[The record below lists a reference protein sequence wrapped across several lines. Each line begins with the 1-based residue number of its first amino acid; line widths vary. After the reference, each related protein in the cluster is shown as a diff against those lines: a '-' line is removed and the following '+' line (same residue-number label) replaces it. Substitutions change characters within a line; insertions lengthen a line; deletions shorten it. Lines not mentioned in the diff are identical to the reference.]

1 MPPAGTSLRVAVLAA
16 CLSTLAVL
24 LGVAPLLWQLQS
36 DARLRAQDHAVEVV
50 ALALERAGDPPH
62 ESLSGWSGIDE
73 SGEALLSDPAS
84 QAIAA
89 RCPHPLPGDRVYP
102 AGPLLFQEAWIKGA
116 CGLTPAGT
124 PMVGWMPAPDTRSWL
139 IQLAWVTTLSAALA
153 GSLVFLVL
161 RRSLA
166 SLTPMAHFAEALGRG
181 ETPAPLKAP
190 REHQLQI
197 LSNALNQLSS
207 ALAAREDEVAAR
219 QALTQELGAVVA
231 HEVRNPLQS
240 VTMLADLLA
249 HEPELSERKLTL
261 ADLAAE
267 VTLIEQVVQRLL
279 NADGNLRLIH
289 APFQLKEM
297 LQRAVGLHQPR
308 ARAAEVQL
316 ILTLPERPVQVRGDA
331 ALLRRAVEN
340 LIQNA
345 IAVLDEKGGSQVHLG
360 LVAEGDQ
367 LLIAV
372 EDDGPG
378 VPLALREQIFAAGF
392 SARQG
397 GSGLGLSV
405 AKRVVH
411 GHGGQLE
418 IDESPMGGARF
429 LITLPGAPQ

>member
-16 CLSTLAVL
+16 CLSTVAVL

-36 DARLRAQDHAVEVV
+36 DARLQAQDHAVEVV
-50 ALALERAGDPPH
+50 ALALERAEDPPA
-62 ESLSGWSGIDE
+62 ESLSGWSGLNPQ
-73 SGEALLSDPAS
+73 GEVLLPNPATE
-84 QAIAA
+84 AIAA
-89 RCPHPLPGDRVYP
+89 LCPRPLPTDQVYA
-102 AGPLLFQEAWIKGA
+102 AGPINFEGEWIKGA
-116 CGLTPAGT
+116 CGVTPSGT
-124 PMVGWMPAPDTRSWL
+124 PMVGWMPARDTRAWHL
-139 IQLAWVTTLSAALA
+139 QVAWVSALASLLA

-166 SLTPMAHFAEALGRG
+166 PLTPMARFAESLGRG
-181 ETPAPLKAP
+181 ETPPPLQP
-190 REHQLQI
+190 PSEPELQT
-197 LSNALNQLSS
+197 LSSSLNQLSS

-249 HEPELSERKLTL
+249 HEPELSERKETL
-261 ADLAAE
+261 AELAAE

-279 NADGNLRLIH
+279 SADGNLRLIH

-297 LQRAVGLHQPR
+297 LERAVSLHRPR
-308 ARAAEVQL
+308 ALAAGL
-316 ILTLPERPVQVRGDA
+316 TLSLTLPEGAVQVRGDA

-345 IAVLDEKGGSQVHLG
+345 IAVLDEDGGTQVHVG
-360 LVAEGDQ
+360 LISEGEA

-378 VPLALREQIFAAGF
+378 VPKPLREQIFKSGF
-392 SARQG
+392 SERRG

-405 AKRVVH
+405 ARRVVH
-411 GHGGQLE
+411 GHGGRLE
-418 IDESPMGGARF
+418 IDDSPMGGARF
-429 LITLPGAPQ
+429 LITLPGAPP

>member
-16 CLSTLAVL
+16 CLSTLAVI

-36 DARLRAQDHAVEVV
+36 DALLQAQDHAVEVV
-50 ALALERAGDPPH
+50 ALALERAEEPPG
-62 ESLSGWSGIDE
+62 ESLSGWSGLNE
-73 SGEALLSDPAS
+73 QGEALLSDPAS
-84 QAIAA
+84 EAIAA
-89 RCPHPLPGDRVYP
+89 RCPHPLPADRVYP
-102 AGPLLFQEAWIKGA
+102 AGPLHFDGAWIKGA
-116 CGLTPAGT
+116 CGITPAGT

-139 IQLAWVTTLSAALA
+139 VQLAWVTALSAVLA

-166 SLTPMAHFAEALGRG
+166 PLTPMAHFAAALGRG
-181 ETPAPLKAP
+181 ETPEALKP
-190 REHQLQI
+190 PQEPQLQI

-249 HEPELSERKLTL
+249 HEPELSERKMTL
-261 ADLAAE
+261 ADLATE

-279 NADGNLRLIH
+279 SADGNLRLIH
-289 APFQLKEM
+289 APFQLKDM
-297 LQRAVGLHQPR
+297 LQRAVGLHQSR
-308 ARAAEVQL
+308 ARAAGIQL
-316 ILTLPERPVQVRGDA
+316 TLTLPKLPVQVRGDA

-367 LLIAV
+367 LWIAV

-378 VPLALREQIFAAGF
+378 VPTALREQIFGAGF
-392 SARQG
+392 SARRG

-418 IDESPMGGARF
+418 IDDSPLGGARF